1 MPGGPLAIGSNQTT
15 SLSKYFHDQPDPAQ
29 TSSDFCNSFWGPNDG
44 GVEVLFARMRG
55 AARTMNEVQG
65 FWKKRIA
72 IEEEYATKLAELA
85 KSPLGTDEIG
95 DLRVALDTLRAE
107 TDAQAAQRL
116 TVVQTMKRDI
126 ETPSSDFIGKQNYHK
141 KIFQASIEK
150 SYEAKQTQEK
160 YVEKAR
166 EKSQQTVQASEKD
179 HQNLVRA
186 LGDTCKRWEEE
197 WKTYCDQSQ
206 ALEEERIEF
215 IKDVVWAYANAVS
228 TVCVSEDESCEKIR
242 VNLELVEAEKE
253 MGNFVKYY
261 GTGPVI
267 LEPLLFTSY
276 THRSHPGQPKQ
287 RLAAFSR
294 SHVLIPSMPA
304 LPEEPQEVGR
314 AEPGAASIAPSGI
327 THDASG
333 QAVKGT
339 SAGEDTQQ
347 SKNQQPQPPRL
358 PSPTTRRPPSPTTP
372 AAPPPAQ
379 TNPSQ
384 AAQSTDEV
392 PNVLFYVKAL
402 YDYKATIPE
411 EFDFSAGDIIAV
423 TATPDDGWWSGML
436 LDDTRRIPGRTV
448 FPSNFVCLF

>member
-1 MPGGPLAIGSNQTT
+1 MPGGPLAIGSNPTT
-15 SLSKYFHDQPDPAQ
+15 SLSKYFHDQPDPNQ
-29 TSSDFCNSFWGPNDG
+29 SSSAFCNSFWGPNDG

-85 KSPLGTDEIG
+85 KSSLGTDEIG
-95 DLRVALDTLRAE
+95 DLKAALDTLRAE

-166 EKSQQTVQASEKD
+166 EKAQQAVQASEKD
-179 HQNLVRA
+179 YQNLARA
-186 LGDTCKRWEEE
+186 LEDTGKRWEGE
-197 WKTYCDQSQ
+197 WKAYCDQSQ

-228 TVCVSEDESCEKIR
+228 TVCVSEDEVPSLPYYAVR
-242 VNLELVEAEKE
+242 FPLVL
-253 MGNFVKYY
+253 
-261 GTGPVI
+261 TI
-267 LEPLLFTSY
+267 
-276 THRSHPGQPKQ
+276 SHS
-287 RLAAFSR
+287 L
-294 SHVLIPSMPA
+294 VVIPSMPA
-304 LPEEPQEVGR
+304 LPEEPQEAG
-314 AEPGAASIAPSGI
+314 PGAASIASSGI
-327 THDASG
+327 TVDASG
-333 QAVKGT
+333 QAVKDT
-339 SAGEDTQQ
+339 LPGEDAQQ
-347 SKNQQPQPPRL
+347 SKNQQPHPAGL
-358 PSPTTRRPPSPTTP
+358 PNPTTRRPPSPPTQ

-384 AAQSTDEV
+384 MAQSTEEV

-411 EFDFSAGDIIAV
+411 EFDFAAGDIIAV

>member
-1 MPGGPLAIGSNQTT
+1 MPGGPLAIGSNPTT
-15 SLSKYFHDQPDPAQ
+15 SLSKYFHDQPDPNQ
-29 TSSDFCNSFWGPNDG
+29 SSSDFCNSFWGPNDG

-85 KSPLGTDEIG
+85 KSSLGTDEIG
-95 DLRVALDTLRAE
+95 DLKAALDTLRAE

-150 SYEAKQTQEK
+150 SYEAKQSQEK

-166 EKSQQTVQASEKD
+166 EKAQQAVQASEKD
-179 HQNLVRA
+179 YQNLARA
-186 LGDTCKRWEEE
+186 LEDQGKRWEGE
-197 WKTYCDQSQ
+197 WKAYCDQSQ

-228 TVCVSEDESCEKIR
+228 TVCVSEDE
-242 VNLELVEAEKE
+242 
-253 MGNFVKYY
+253 
-261 GTGPVI
+261 
-267 LEPLLFTSY
+267 
-276 THRSHPGQPKQ
+276 
-287 RLAAFSR
+287 
-294 SHVLIPSMPA
+294 VLIPSMPA
-304 LPEEPQEVGR
+304 LPEEPQEAG
-314 AEPGAASIAPSGI
+314 PGAASTASPGI
-327 THDASG
+327 TPDASG
-333 QAVKGT
+333 QAVKDT
-339 SAGEDTQQ
+339 LPGEDAQQ
-347 SKNQQPQPPRL
+347 SKNQQPHPAGL
-358 PSPTTRRPPSPTTP
+358 PNPTTRRPPSPPTQ

-384 AAQSTDEV
+384 VAQSTEEV

-411 EFDFSAGDIIAV
+411 EFDFAAGDIIAV
-423 TATPDDGWWSGML
+423 TATPDDGWCTL
-436 LDDTRRIPGRTV
+436 V
-448 FPSNFVCLF
+448 FSPAFSQLKIL